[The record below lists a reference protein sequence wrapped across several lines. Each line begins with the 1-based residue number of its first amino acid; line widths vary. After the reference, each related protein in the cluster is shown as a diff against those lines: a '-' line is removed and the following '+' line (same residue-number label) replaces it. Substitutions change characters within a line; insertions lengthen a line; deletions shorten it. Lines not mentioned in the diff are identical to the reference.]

1 MNETDKEQLF
11 WFNSFSVSNVFFFLY
26 QVYVKAHSCPC
37 IRCHL
42 FDPYFIALSNENY
55 IAIFS
60 QVLSGPRGIWVPNQV
75 QFQLGWGEA
84 CVRLLRWFYFYI
96 YNGSSTKLDRKIKA
110 YEQACLGNAFHPVL
124 PYIIVSCSWHGDIS
138 SVWMRQLNQ
147 LLLQQIL
154 FLDHLVTSFGNYVNV
169 TLATSL

>member
-1 MNETDKEQLF
+1 MLTKYAFWWGDVISNVNYHFRPIMNETDKEQLF
-11 WFNSFSVSNVFFFLY
+11 WFNSFSISNVFFFLY

-84 CVRLLRWFYFYI
+84 CVRLLRWFYFYL

-110 YEQACLGNAFHPVL
+110 YEQACLGKAFHPVL
-124 PYIIVSCSWHGDIS
+124 PYVTVSCRWHGDIS
-138 SVWMRQLNQ
+138 SV
-147 LLLQQIL
+147 
-154 FLDHLVTSFGNYVNV
+154 
-169 TLATSL
+169 